1 VCLGSV
7 WLDPGIARRILE
19 LVVEN
24 ATTKKGLAITLTR
37 EEVETLQEVASCSA
51 AHCLV
56 GPKFISNLRRLE
68 QN

>member
-1 VCLGSV
+1 MCLGSV